1 MYRIH
6 HRIKILQLKK
16 TKMSYKIIVII
27 WLSVLSCQKALTEQ
41 PIINVKYYGE
51 YYYDSTIKFKDSI
64 LFRNDNKG
72 QNWCYFYYFNQLFK
86 VEKIPT
92 SDTIKITNNNIN
104 FKGKK

>member
-1 MYRIH
+1 MENYKRKI
-6 HRIKILQLKK
+6 IKIIL
-16 TKMSYKIIVII
+16 
-27 WLSVLSCQKALTEQ
+27 WLSILSCQNKLTEQ
-41 PIINVKYYGE
+41 TIINVKYYGN

-86 VEKIPT
+86 VDKIPT
-92 SDTIKITNNNIN
+92 SDTIEITNNNIK